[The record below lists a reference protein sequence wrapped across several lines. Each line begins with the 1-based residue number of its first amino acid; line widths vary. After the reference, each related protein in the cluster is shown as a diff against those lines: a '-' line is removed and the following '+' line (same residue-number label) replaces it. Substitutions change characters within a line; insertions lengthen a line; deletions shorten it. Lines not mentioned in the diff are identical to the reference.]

1 MVSVLKSQMK
11 IFQVETA
18 DHYFVVIAIDQM
30 IAKRLVRNKYFGGE
44 RGHFIKVTGE
54 RELREGIVLS
64 YDYEDI
70 YWQD

>member
-1 MVSVLKSQMK
+1 MK
-11 IFQVETA
+11 IFQVETD

-30 IAKRLVRNKYFGGE
+30 TAKRIVRNEYFEGE

-54 RELREGIVLS
+54 KELKEGIVLS

-70 YWQD
+70 SWQD